1 MPSISAPHAYP
12 YAGAQRSAAPLR
24 ALQLTRPH
32 ARTLVP
38 VRASAGD
45 MPSSTV
51 TSYGAPDQPGRVG
64 TVSTSTAQAPAPG
77 PSSSPMDG
85 ASGDSSPSYS
95 ASGETVLED
104 ACSFLSAEL
113 RQLFTTGVRAGVLCL
128 PKASAT
134 GGLAAC
140 VTLSVAKSMHVL
152 FLESAKQPAPL
163 RAARPGLSVADR
175 SAPSLGCSEQQ
186 WRLLQSA
193 FASAKKRILPSSLS
207 CSRAQVYASFG
218 GAEGGCIITR
228 SFSGP

>member
-1 MPSISAPHAYP
+1 MILQSKLHFTSARTMLSTSAPHACA

-24 ALQLTRPH
+24 TLQLVRPH

-77 PSSSPMDG
+77 PSSSPRYG
-85 ASGDSSPSYS
+85 ASGNSSPSYS

-113 RQLFTTGVRAGVLCL
+113 RQLFTTGVRAGV
-128 PKASAT
+128 
-134 GGLAAC
+134 
-140 VTLSVAKSMHVL
+140 
-152 FLESAKQPAPL
+152 PA
-163 RAARPGLSVADR
+163 
-175 SAPSLGCSEQQ
+175 
-186 WRLLQSA
+186 LQS
-193 FASAKKRILPSSLS
+193 SKSGLH
-207 CSRAQVYASFG
+207 
-218 GAEGGCIITR
+218 GC
-228 SFSGP
+228 